1 MCTMLVPDARLS
13 TAHKNKQ
20 RRSYF
25 ICQFSPRVGT
35 WTLRAWSLSAT
46 VRWGLFILIFLKK
59 RNNKKQTLCN
69 GCYAIKRLISE
80 KLWMRTKRKFRFTGS
95 LTCAVTTLSPL
106 VALARSSECCSSLV
120 RLLTVLLGDIRPG
133 GSRASPL
140 TKPTA
145 ETQKTTTYNFTS

>member
-1 MCTMLVPDARLS
+1 MYNVGSRRKTEYSPQKQTEEVLLHLSVLAPSWNVDAEGLES
-13 TAHKNKQ
+13 
-20 RRSYF
+20 
-25 ICQFSPRVGT
+25 
-35 WTLRAWSLSAT
+35 
-46 VRWGLFILIFLKK
+46 VRHCAMGPVHPHFPEK
-59 RNNKKQTLCN
+59 KKQQKTNIVQWMLR
-69 GCYAIKRLISE
+69 IKRLISE

-145 ETQKTTTYNFTS
+145 ETQKTTTYNFIS